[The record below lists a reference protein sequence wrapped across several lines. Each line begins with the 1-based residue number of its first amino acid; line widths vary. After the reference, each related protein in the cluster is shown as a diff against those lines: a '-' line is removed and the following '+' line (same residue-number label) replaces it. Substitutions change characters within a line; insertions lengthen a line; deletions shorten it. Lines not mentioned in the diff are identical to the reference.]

1 MLNKHVSRL
10 LALATIFTATTFTNL
25 ASAQTL
31 LSQGKTAVGSSQ
43 EGGFTPASAIDGNTG
58 SRWASNY
65 NDAEWIY
72 VDLGVTTT
80 INRVVLNWEAA
91 YGKAYQ
97 IQVSNNATAW
107 TTVYST
113 TTGDGAIDDLAV
125 SGSGRYVR
133 MNGVTRAT
141 GYGYSLWEF
150 QVYGSGATSSAASVA
165 SSVAS
170 VASSAS
176 SISSAVSGATLLSNN
191 APTVAST
198 QQGGFAAAGA
208 VDGNTGTRWAS
219 NYNDAEWIYLDLGS
233 SANISRVVLNW
244 EAAYGKAYQI
254 QVSDNAS
261 IWTNI
266 YSTTNSDGATDD
278 LAVSG
283 SGRYVRMNGI
293 TRGTGYGY
301 SLWEFQVYG
310 TRSVATSSAASIAS
324 SSLASSSKASSSKAS
339 VASSAASVASSA
351 ASVASSAASS
361 AKSSA
366 SVASST
372 SSVSSI
378 SSISSASSI
387 ASSKSSAA
395 SSSAPAVC
403 STLPSVPAGLAASGV
418 TSTSLTLSWTASTP
432 GANCAITGYRVFKN
446 GTQTATPTATNTSL
460 TGLAAGT
467 SYSLTVAA
475 VNSFGVSA
483 QSAVLLVSTSINSTT
498 PDFGSN
504 VLIFDNT
511 MDIATIQSQ
520 INAIYATQQNNQFG
534 TPRTAIFFK
543 PGTYDIDI
551 PVGFFTHVMGLGA
564 FPDQVKVASVRS
576 EAVLPNNNATQNF
589 WRGVENFSVTQNS
602 TMRWGVSQAVPFRR
616 MHVLNGIR
624 LSADYGWA
632 SGGWMADS
640 LIDGAVDCWSQQ
652 QWISRNSQWGSFAG
666 QLWNQVF
673 VGIPN
678 NVPTGQWP
686 TEANTVVNTTPIVR
700 EKPFVYL
707 NGSNYEVFVPALR
720 TNTSGISWANGQQA
734 GTSIPLDQFYLAHAG
749 VDTAATINAALAQG
763 KHLLLTPG
771 VYDLTDTIQV
781 TRADTVVLGIGF
793 ATLHPTNGKTALSV
807 ADVDGVKVA
816 HLLIDAGTTSS
827 PVLIQVGQTG
837 SNASHASNP
846 TSLTDIFVRVGG
858 GTEIGRAAVSVLV
871 NSNDVIIDHTWIW
884 RADHGVGANTTGWT
898 INTAKN
904 GLVVNGNNVTAYGL
918 FVEHFQEYQ
927 VLWNGNNGRT
937 YFYQSEIPYDPPS
950 QSVFTSGAGVN
961 GWASYK
967 VADTVTNHEAW
978 GLGVYAVFTS
988 PNVFL
993 TRAIEVPNTPNVK
1006 FHHIVTV
1013 NLTANG
1019 GIQNVI
1025 NNTGGATPAGV
1036 ATGTPRVTDF
1046 PAQ

>member
-10 LALATIFTATTFTNL
+10 LALAAIFTATTFTNL

-31 LSQGKTAVGSSQ
+31 LSQGKTAIGSSQ
-43 EGGFTPASAIDGNTG
+43 EGGFIPAAAIDGNNGT
-58 SRWASNY
+58 RWASNY

-72 VDLGVTTT
+72 VDLGATTT
-80 INRVVLNWEAA
+80 INRVLLNWEAA

-97 IQVSNNATAW
+97 IQVSNNASSW
-107 TTVYST
+107 TTIYST
-113 TTGDGAIDDLAV
+113 TTGDGATDDLAI

-133 MNGVTRAT
+133 MNGVTRGT

-150 QVYGSGATSSAASVA
+150 QVYGSGAASSAASFASSAASVA
-165 SSVAS
+165 SS
-170 VASSAS
+170 ASSTS
-176 SISSAVSGATLLSNN
+176 VSGAALLSNN
-191 APTVAST
+191 APVVAST
-198 QQGGFAAAGA
+198 QQGGFAAIDA

-244 EAAYGKAYQI
+244 EAAYGKGYQI

-261 IWTNI
+261 TWTNI
-266 YSTTNSDGATDD
+266 YSTTNGDGATDD

-283 SGRYVRMNGI
+283 NGRYVRMNGI

-310 TRSVATSSAASIAS
+310 TRGVATSSV
-324 SSLASSSKASSSKAS
+324 SSSKASSALATSSSKASSTS
-339 VASSAASVASSA
+339 VASSAVSVASSI
-351 ASVASSAASS
+351 SS
-361 AKSSA
+361 AKSSAVSSA
-366 SVASST
+366 SVASSV
-372 SSVSSI
+372 SSVSST
-378 SSISSASSI
+378 SA

-395 SSSAPAVC
+395 NSSSPAVC
-403 STLPSVPAGLAASGV
+403 STLPSAPAGLAASGV

-446 GTQTATPTATNTSL
+446 GTQTATPTATNTVLTSL
-460 TGLAAGT
+460 VAST

-483 QSAVLLVSTSINSTT
+483 QSAVLLVSTSTNSTT

-520 INAIYATQQNNQFG
+520 INAIYTIQQNNQFG

-678 NVPTGQWP
+678 NVPGGQWP
-686 TEANTVVNTTPIVR
+686 TEANTVINTTPIVR

-707 NGSNYEVFVPALR
+707 NGNNYEVFVPALR
-720 TNTSGISWANGQQA
+720 TNTTGISWANGQQA

-781 TRADTVVLGIGF
+781 TRADTIVLGIGF
-793 ATLHPTNGKTALSV
+793 ATLHPINGKTALSV
-807 ADVDGVKVA
+807 ADVDGVKIA
-816 HLLIDAGTTSS
+816 HLLVDAGTTSS

-846 TSLTDIFVRVGG
+846 TSLIDIFIRVGG
-858 GTEIGRAAVSVLV
+858 GSEIGRAAVSLLV

-967 VADTVTNHEAW
+967 VADSVTNHEAW
-978 GLGVYAVFTS
+978 GLGVYSVFTY
-988 PNVFL
+988 PNVL
-993 TRAIEVPNTPNVK
+993 LSHAIEVPNTPNVK
-1006 FHHIVTV
+1006 FHHMVTV

-1036 ATGTPRVTDF
+1036 ATGTPRVTDY

>member
-1 MLNKHVSRL
+1 MLNKHVFRL

-31 LSQGKTAVGSSQ
+31 VSQGKTAIGSSQ
-43 EGGFTPASAIDGNTG
+43 EGGFTPASAIDGNNGT
-58 SRWASNY
+58 RWASNY

-72 VDLGVTTT
+72 VDLGTTTT

-97 IQVSNNATAW
+97 IQVSNNASAW

-113 TTGDGAIDDLAV
+113 TTGDGATDDLAV

-133 MNGVTRAT
+133 MNGVTRGT

-150 QVYGSGATSSAASVA
+150 QVYGGTASSAASVA
-165 SSVAS
+165 SSAVS

-176 SISSAVSGATLLSNN
+176 STSVSGTSLLSNN
-191 APTVAST
+191 APAVAST
-198 QQGGFAAAGA
+198 QEGGFTAPSA
-208 VDGNTGTRWAS
+208 VDGSTNTRWAS
-219 NYNDAEWIYLDLGS
+219 NYNDAEWIYVDLGS

-244 EAAYGKAYQI
+244 EAAYGKGYQI
-254 QVSDNAS
+254 QVSDNANT
-261 IWTNI
+261 WTNI
-266 YSTTNSDGATDD
+266 FSTTNGDGGTDD
-278 LAVSG
+278 LTVSG
-283 SGRYVRMNGI
+283 SGRYVRMNGV

-310 TRSVATSSAASIAS
+310 TRGVVTSSSP
-324 SSLASSSKASSSKAS
+324 ASSSKASSSL
-339 VASSAASVASSA
+339 VSSS
-351 ASVASSAASS
+351 
-361 AKSSA
+361 KPSSA
-366 SVASST
+366 SVASSVV
-372 SSVSSI
+372 SSVKSS
-378 SSISSASSI
+378 SSVSSASSI
-387 ASSKSSAA
+387 ASSKSSVA

-403 STLPSVPAGLAASGV
+403 STLPSVPSGLVASGV
-418 TSTSLTLSWTASTP
+418 TATSLTLSWTASTP

-446 GTQTATPTATNTSL
+446 GTQTATPTATNTNL
-460 TGLAAGT
+460 TGLTAST

-483 QSAVLLVSTSINSTT
+483 QSVVLLVATSTNSTT

-504 VLIFDNT
+504 VVIFDTT
-511 MDIATIQSQ
+511 MPTATIQSQ
-520 INAIYATQQNNQFG
+520 INSIYAIQQNNQFG
-534 TPRTAIFFK
+534 APRTAIFFK

-666 QLWNQVF
+666 QLWNQMF

-678 NVPTGQWP
+678 NVPGGQWP
-686 TEANTVVNTTPIVR
+686 TEANTVINTTPIVR

-707 NGSNYEVFVPALR
+707 NGNNYEVFVPALR
-720 TNTSGISWANGQQA
+720 TNSTGISWANGQQA
-734 GTSIPLDQFYLAHAG
+734 GTSIPLDQFYLARAG
-749 VDTAATINAALAQG
+749 VDTAATINAALNQG

-771 VYDLTDTIQV
+771 IYDLTDTIQV
-781 TRADTVVLGIGF
+781 TRADTIVLGIGF
-793 ATLHPTNGKTALSV
+793 ATLHPINGKTALSV
-807 ADVDGVKVA
+807 ADVDGVKIA
-816 HLLIDAGTTSS
+816 HLMVDAGTTSS

-846 TSLTDIFVRVGG
+846 TVLTDIFVRVGG
-858 GTEIGRAAVSVLV
+858 GTEIGRAAVSLLV
-871 NSNDVIIDHTWIW
+871 NSNDVIIDHTWLW

-937 YFYQSEIPYDPPS
+937 YFYQSEIPYDPPT
-950 QSVFTSGAGVN
+950 QSVFTSGPGVN

-967 VADTVTNHEAW
+967 VADSVSNHEAW
-978 GLGVYAVFTS
+978 GLGVYAVFLS
-988 PNVFL
+988 PNVYL

-1006 FHHIVTV
+1006 FHHMVTV
-1013 NLTANG
+1013 NLTADG

-1025 NNTGGATPAGV
+1025 NNTGGSTPPGIAV
-1036 ATGTPRVTDF
+1036 GTPRVTDY

>member
-72 VDLGVTTT
+72 VDLGTTT
-80 INRVVLNWEAA
+80 AINRVVLNWEAA

-97 IQVSNNATAW
+97 IQVSNNASTW

-133 MNGVTRAT
+133 MNGVTRGT

-165 SSVAS
+165 SSAVS

-176 SISSAVSGATLLSNN
+176 STSVSGATLLSGNV
-191 APTVAST
+191 PTVAST
-198 QQGGFAAAGA
+198 QQGGFAATGA

-219 NYNDAEWIYLDLGS
+219 NYNDVEWIYLDLGS

-244 EAAYGKAYQI
+244 EAAYGKGYQI

-261 IWTNI
+261 TWTNI
-266 YSTTNSDGATDD
+266 FSTTNGDGGTDD
-278 LAVSG
+278 LSVSG

-310 TRSVATSSAASIAS
+310 TRGAVTSSS
-324 SSLASSSKASSSKAS
+324 SPASSSKASSSLISSS
-339 VASSAASVASSA
+339 VASSSVASSSKP
-351 ASVASSAASS
+351 ASSSAASS
-361 AKSSA
+361 VVSSVKSS
-366 SVASST
+366 
-372 SSVSSI
+372 SSVSSA
-378 SSISSASSI
+378 SSVSSTSSI

-403 STLPSVPAGLAASGV
+403 STLPSVPNGLAASGV
-418 TSTSLTLSWTASTP
+418 TATSLTLSWTASTP

-446 GTQTATPTATNTSL
+446 GTQAATPTATNTSL
-460 TGLAAGT
+460 TGLTAST
-467 SYSLTVAA
+467 TYSLTVAA
-475 VNSFGVSA
+475 VNSFGVSE
-483 QSAVLLVSTSINSTT
+483 QSAVLLVATTTNSST

-504 VLIFDNT
+504 VVIFDTT
-511 MDIATIQSQ
+511 MPTATIQSQ
-520 INAIYATQQNNQFG
+520 INSIYSIQQNNQFG

-551 PVGFFTHVMGLGA
+551 PVGFFTHIMGLGS

-678 NVPTGQWP
+678 NVPGGQWP
-686 TEANTVVNTTPIVR
+686 NEANTVVNTTPIVR

-707 NGSNYEVFVPALR
+707 NGNSYEVFVPSLR
-720 TNTSGISWANGQQA
+720 TNTTGISWANNQQA

-781 TRADTVVLGIGF
+781 NRADTIVLGIGF
-793 ATLHPTNGKTALSV
+793 ATLHPINGKTALSV
-807 ADVDGVKVA
+807 ADVDGVKIA
-816 HLLIDAGTTSS
+816 HLMVDAGTTSS
-827 PVLIQVGQTG
+827 PVLIQVGQNG

-846 TSLTDIFVRVGG
+846 TSLIDIFVRVGG
-858 GTEIGRAAVSVLV
+858 GSEIGRAAVSVLV
-871 NSNDVIIDHTWIW
+871 NSNDVIIDHTWLW

-937 YFYQSEIPYDPPS
+937 YFYQSEIPYDPTS
-950 QSVFTSGAGVN
+950 QSVFTSGPGVN

-967 VADTVTNHEAW
+967 VADNVSNHEAW
-978 GLGVYAVFTS
+978 GLGVYSVFTY
-988 PNVFL
+988 PNVL
-993 TRAIEVPNTPNVK
+993 LSHAIEVPNTPNVK
-1006 FHHIVTV
+1006 FHHMVTV

-1019 GIQNVI
+1019 SIQNVI

-1036 ATGTPRVTDF
+1036 ATGTPRVTDY